1 MFQKKEEA
9 WQLCQGE
16 YEKLK
21 VKFVLQGELVI
32 RQKDTL
38 DTIPRAA
45 REEEI
50 KMLQLASSKEIESLK
65 ATVISKSQE
74 LTAVRARTQELE
86 TKVADLTEG
95 VAAQQKMIENIHAE
109 YTEKLGAVECRARAV
124 RSINSHLETT
134 IMELQV
140 GIQGG
145 WCAGGDIVSSVQ
157 ARMDRV
163 ARHRPGAGGG
173 RRAGTSPST
182 DSLDMMVMS
191 NIRW

>member
-1 MFQKKEEA
+1 MFHKKEEA

-32 RQKDTL
+32 RQKDHL

-65 ATVISKSQE
+65 ATVITKSQE

-95 VAAQQKMIENIHAE
+95 VAAQQKMIENLHAE

-140 GIQGG
+140 GIQRRQVCRGG
-145 WCAGGDIVSSVQ
+145 YCDLCAGADGPGGQTS
-157 ARMDRV
+157 AR
-163 ARHRPGAGGG
+163 GGG
-173 RRAGTSPST
+173 RQEGGHQPQHGQSGH
-182 DSLDMMVMS
+182 DGHVKH
-191 NIRW
+191 

>member
-1 MFQKKEEA
+1 MIKPGLSLGRSDVLQISFTSRSELFQAQAKLGMFHKKEEA

-32 RQKDTL
+32 RQKDHL

-65 ATVISKSQE
+65 ATVITKSQE

-95 VAAQQKMIENIHAE
+95 VAAQQKMIENLHAE

-140 GIQGG
+140 GIQRRMVCRGG
-145 WCAGGDIVSSVQ
+145 
-157 ARMDRV
+157 
-163 ARHRPGAGGG
+163 
-173 RRAGTSPST
+173 
-182 DSLDMMVMS
+182 
-191 NIRW
+191 

>member
-1 MFQKKEEA
+1 M
-9 WQLCQGE
+9 
-16 YEKLK
+16 K

-145 WCAGGDIVSSVQ
+145 WCAGEDIVSSVQ

-182 DSLDMMVMS
+182 DSIDMMVMS

>member
-1 MFQKKEEA
+1 MFHKKEEA

-32 RQKDTL
+32 RQKDHL

-95 VAAQQKMIENIHAE
+95 VAAQQKMIENLHAE

-140 GIQGG
+140 GIQRRMVCRGG
-145 WCAGGDIVSSVQ
+145 
-157 ARMDRV
+157 
-163 ARHRPGAGGG
+163 
-173 RRAGTSPST
+173 
-182 DSLDMMVMS
+182 
-191 NIRW
+191 